1 VTPGLLGALPVP
13 HSSSKLR
20 VLARVLGALAP
31 LAGTAALAC
40 NQGPAPERVLLELPP
55 LVTTTDPARA
65 LVRARFATQGLV
77 VSPGPLEYE
86 VTPPELATVSPD
98 GSVLCKRTGDA
109 KVVANVR
116 GVKGEAV
123 LHCRLVD
130 RVELGEL
137 PLLDVTRGP
146 VTLRARALAKDGKE
160 LADVPVVV
168 SSERP
173 SVVRVAGAMLT
184 PLAVG
189 ETGLVAR
196 AGNAEKKAR
205 ARVVRTLHVEA
216 LPLDGG
222 KRINMSL
229 KEGKYELSVTFRG
242 ERTLSVEWRGAPYC
256 AYRATG
262 KTHSASCVMQG
273 KGGVVFDN
281 PAFLE
286 GGSTEVSTAGVV
298 LAEVP

>member
-1 VTPGLLGALPVP
+1 MPGLLGGHRVSHRPSMPRLSARLVRAFGSLLVALP
-13 HSSSKLR
+13 
-20 VLARVLGALAP
+20 
-31 LAGTAALAC
+31 LAC

-55 LVTTTDPARA
+55 MVTTTDPART
-65 LVRARFATQGLV
+65 LVRARFPAQGLV
-77 VSPGPLEYE
+77 VTPGPHEYE

-98 GSVLCKRTGDA
+98 GSVLCKRSGDA
-109 KVVANVR
+109 KVVVNIR
-116 GVKGEAV
+116 GVKGEQA

-137 PLLDVTRGP
+137 PLLDVSKGP
-146 VTLRARALAKDGKE
+146 VALSARALAKDGKE

-168 SSERP
+168 TSERP
-173 SVVRVAGAMLT
+173 SVVRVAGTMLT

-189 ETGLVAR
+189 ETSIVAR

-205 ARVVRTLHVEA
+205 ARAVRTLSVEA

-229 KEGKYELSVTFRG
+229 KEGKYELSVTLKS

-286 GGSTEVSTAGVV
+286 GGATDVSTTGVV